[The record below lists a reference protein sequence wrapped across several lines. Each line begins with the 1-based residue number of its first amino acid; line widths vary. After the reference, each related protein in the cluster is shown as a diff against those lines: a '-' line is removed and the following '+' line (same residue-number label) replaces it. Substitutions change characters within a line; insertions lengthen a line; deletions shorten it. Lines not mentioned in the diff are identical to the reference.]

1 MSSPDETRPPRDPHC
16 PNCPG
21 IHLWAPDG
29 SRASVRSTLSHGGFP
44 VTQIGPQQL
53 WGRVEQAHEF
63 WQQAGRPHYDQF
75 GITATATEQHVWYV
89 HPDSEHRWPLP
100 TL

>member
-1 MSSPDETRPPRDPHC
+1 M
-16 PNCPG
+16 PG

-29 SRASVRSTLSHGGFP
+29 SRASVRCTLSSGGFP
-44 VTQIGPQQL
+44 VTQIGPQRL
-53 WGRVEQAHEF
+53 WDRVEQAHEF
-63 WQQAGRPHYDQF
+63 WQQAGRPNYDQF
-75 GITATATEQHVWYV
+75 GITVTATEQHVWYA